1 MPNSEAGHPVPL
13 IKYKPS
19 PPQRILLWSPGI
31 SNHEGRLSDNLGDQI
46 IEEAVHDQLRH
57 IFGSPAS
64 IEKVSTHLRFGPAQ
78 RRLADRA
85 DLVIVGGSNLL
96 SSYMDGYF
104 QWDLTLANALRVR
117 RAVLMGCGWW
127 RDQGSANRY
136 TRLLLAS
143 VLSWRYLHSVRD
155 SQARAQLEAINP
167 GPLQLL
173 RPLNTGCPTMWS
185 FLDQHQVSCRTT
197 KADTALTMLTDYDRD
212 PPADRDLLES
222 LVENYSTVA
231 FWPQGRDDLSYA
243 RQLGFSG
250 LVLERSLAALDRF
263 LADHPLLDYVGT
275 RLHGGI
281 RCLKAGARCLILTI
295 DNRARTIAQDT
306 GLPTA
311 ARGDRQALQSW
322 MGGAPAP
329 RLRLPADAIEAWRGQ
344 FQRRVAAR

>member
-1 MPNSEAGHPVPL
+1 MTH
-13 IKYKPS
+13 S
-19 PPQRILLWSPGI
+19 PQILLWSPGV

-46 IEEAVHDQLRH
+46 IEEAVLEQLEN
-57 IFGSPAS
+57 IFGPSAS
-64 IEKVSTHLRFGPAQ
+64 IEKVTTHLRFGPAQ

-127 RDQGSANRY
+127 RDQGRVNRY
-136 TRLLLAS
+136 TRLLLTS
-143 VLSWRYLHSVRD
+143 VLHWRYRHSVRD
-155 SQARAQLEAINP
+155 SQAQAQLEAVNP
-167 GPLQLL
+167 APMRLL

-185 FLDQHQVSCRTT
+185 FLDKHQVSSRTA
-197 KADTALTMLTDYDRD
+197 KANVALTMLTDYDRD
-212 PPADRDLLES
+212 PAADRAMLALLQK
-222 LVENYSTVA
+222 NYSTVA
-231 FWPQGRDDLSYA
+231 FWPQGRDDLTYA
-243 RQLGFSG
+243 SELGFNG
-250 LVLERSLAALDRF
+250 LVLDRTLAALDRF

-295 DNRARTIAQDT
+295 DNRARTIAHDT

-311 ARGDRQALQSW
+311 ARGDHRALRSWIDGAAAARLALPVQA
-322 MGGAPAP
+322 
-329 RLRLPADAIEAWRGQ
+329 IHAWRQQ
-344 FQRRVAAR
+344 FHHFRPTR

>member
-1 MPNSEAGHPVPL
+1 M
-13 IKYKPS
+13 YKS
-19 PPQRILLWSPGI
+19 ILLWSPGI
-31 SNHEGRLSDNLGDQI
+31 ADHQGRLADNLGDQI
-46 IEEAVHDQLRH
+46 IEEAVLDQLRG
-57 IFGSPAS
+57 IFAPSTS
-64 IEKVSTHLRFGPAQ
+64 INKVSTHLRFGPAQ

-127 RDQGSANRY
+127 RDQGRANRY
-136 TRLLLAS
+136 TRVLLAS
-143 VLSWRYLHSVRD
+143 VLHWRFRHSVRD

-167 GPLQLL
+167 GPLRLL

-185 FLDQHQVSCRTT
+185 FLDQHQVTCRTT
-197 KADTALTMLTDYDRD
+197 KADAALVMLTDYDRD
-212 PPADRDLLES
+212 PAADRALLQ
-222 LVENYSTVA
+222 LLAENYSSVA
-231 FWPQGRDDLSYA
+231 FWPQGRDDLAYA
-243 RQLGFSG
+243 RELGFEG

-311 ARGDRQALQSW
+311 ARGDRPALQSW
-322 MGGAPAP
+322 IGGAPAAQ
-329 RLRLPADAIEAWRGQ
+329 LTLPAEAIQSWRGQ
-344 FQRRVAAR
+344 FQRRVPAP

>member
-1 MPNSEAGHPVPL
+1 M
-13 IKYKPS
+13 YKS
-19 PPQRILLWSPGI
+19 ILLWSPGI
-31 SNHEGRLSDNLGDQI
+31 ADHQGRLADNLGDQI
-46 IEEAVHDQLRH
+46 IEEAVLDQLRG
-57 IFGSPAS
+57 IFAPSTS
-64 IEKVSTHLRFGPAQ
+64 INKVSTHLRFGPAQ

-85 DLVIVGGSNLL
+85 ELVIVGGSNLL

-127 RDQGSANRY
+127 RDQGRANRY
-136 TRLLLAS
+136 TRVLLAS
-143 VLSWRYLHSVRD
+143 VLHWRFRHSVRD

-167 GPLQLL
+167 GPLRLL

-185 FLDQHQVSCRTT
+185 FLDQHQVTCRTT
-197 KADTALTMLTDYDRD
+197 KADAALVMLTDYDRD
-212 PPADRDLLES
+212 PAADRALLQ
-222 LVENYSTVA
+222 LLAENYSSVA
-231 FWPQGRDDLSYA
+231 FWPQGRDDLAYA
-243 RQLGFSG
+243 RELGFEG

-295 DNRARTIAQDT
+295 DNRARTIAHDT

-311 ARGDRQALQSW
+311 ARGDRPALQSW
-322 MGGAPAP
+322 IGGAPAAQ
-329 RLRLPADAIEAWRGQ
+329 LTLPAEAIQSWRRQ
-344 FQRRVAAR
+344 FQRRVPAP